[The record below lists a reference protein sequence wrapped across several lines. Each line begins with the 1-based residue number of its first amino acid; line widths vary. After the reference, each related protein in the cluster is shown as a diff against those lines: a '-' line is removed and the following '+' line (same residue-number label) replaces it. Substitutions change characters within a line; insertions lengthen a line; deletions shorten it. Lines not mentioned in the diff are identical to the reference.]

1 MSTAT
6 LRRAYQPLDANWRL
20 RGNCVTQ
27 PDGDRDLMHPDSNA
41 EAKAKAKRKCN
52 GCPVA
57 AECFVDSIN
66 QQDFEGVRAGMTGG
80 ERRAW
85 FDEHHPDGKRLSAER
100 AGRGKTTPMGC
111 ARCQVPRLQH
121 SAKDH
126 TYRPPAMRTVLA
138 RAAALKNGS
147 KAA

>member
-1 MSTAT
+1 MSAAT
-6 LRRAYQPLDANWRL
+6 LTRLALPLDANWRL
-20 RGNCVTQ
+20 RGHCVTRPVD
-27 PDGDRDLMHPDSNA
+27 PDVMYPDHDAEDRA
-41 EAKAKAKRKCN
+41 RAKRQCG
-52 GCPVA
+52 GCPVQR
-57 AECFVDSIN
+57 ECFIDSID
-66 QQDFEGVRAGMTGG
+66 QRDFEGVRAGMTGG
-80 ERRAW
+80 ERKAW

-121 SAKDH
+121 AAKDH
-126 TYRPPAMRTVLA
+126 SYRPPAMRTVLA

>member
-1 MSTAT
+1 MSAT
-6 LRRAYQPLDANWRL
+6 TLVRLDIPLDANWRL
-20 RGNCVTQ
+20 RGHCVTRA
-27 PDGDRDLMHPDSNA
+27 DDNRDLMYPDHDA
-41 EAKAKAKRKCN
+41 EARARAKRKCS
-52 GCPVA
+52 GCPVQR
-57 AECFVDSIN
+57 ECFINSID
-66 QQDFEGVRAGMTGG
+66 QLDFEGVRAGMTGG

-85 FDEHHPDGKRLSAER
+85 FDEHHPDGKAA

-111 ARCQVPRLQH
+111 ARCGVPRLQH

-126 TYRPPAMRTVLA
+126 TYRQPAMRTALA